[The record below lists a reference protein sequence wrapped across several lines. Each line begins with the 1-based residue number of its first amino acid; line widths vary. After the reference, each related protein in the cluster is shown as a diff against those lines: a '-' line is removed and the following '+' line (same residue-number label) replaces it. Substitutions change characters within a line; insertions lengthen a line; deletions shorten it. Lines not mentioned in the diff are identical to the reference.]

1 MGEGNN
7 LVGTFTFDTFN
18 PKDDDK
24 TTFTVPRSVYDDHH
38 AAYVLMNIVKTLID
52 SDKKYMAADLLELVV
67 GEV

>member
-24 TTFTVPRSVYDDHH
+24 TTFTVPRSVYHEYH

>member
-7 LVGTFTFDTFN
+7 LVGTFTFDTIN
-18 PKDDDK
+18 PNDDDK
-24 TTFTVPRSVYDDHH
+24 TTFTVPRSVYDEYH